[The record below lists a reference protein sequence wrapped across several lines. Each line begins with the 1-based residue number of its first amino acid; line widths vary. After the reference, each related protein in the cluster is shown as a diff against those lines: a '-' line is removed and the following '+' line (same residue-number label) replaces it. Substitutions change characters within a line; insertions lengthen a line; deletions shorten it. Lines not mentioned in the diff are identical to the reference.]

1 METYDEDGWT
11 PLHLA
16 AFHGALAD
24 VQALLAAGASPHSR
38 SRNAMENTPLHAA
51 LAGAQDAAVVRAL
64 LAGGASATL
73 AVAHGVTPLHL
84 AASRGNRALCELL
97 LAHGADARA
106 VMHDGKEA
114 SAIAAERGHAEV
126 AEWLAARTTPDA

>member
-1 METYDEDGWT
+1 
-11 PLHLA
+11 
-16 AFHGALAD
+16 
-24 VQALLAAGASPHSR
+24 
-38 SRNAMENTPLHAA
+38 MENTPLHAA

-84 AASRGNRALCELL
+84 AASRGNRTLCELL

-114 SAIAAERGHAEV
+114 RAIAAERRHAEV
-126 AEWLAARTTPDA
+126 SEWLTSRTTSHA